1 MRILITGGAG
11 FQGSHL
17 VERCL
22 NAGHQVTILNT
33 YSEEAIRNTGQ
44 RDKDVSVVWGSITDS
59 EIVEKTVR
67 GQELVVH
74 MAARINV
81 DESIEAP
88 GTFLAANVMGTYN
101 VLEAV
106 RRQECRLVYSST
118 CEVYGAHHGAV
129 TETSDLRPNSPY
141 AASKAAADRLCFAY
155 NQTYGVDVV
164 IVRPS
169 NVYGV
174 RQKSGKGGAVI
185 PIFVEKALGH
195 IPLTVFGTGEQRRQY
210 IHVEDLVR
218 GYELVIGRTDLQG
231 EVINFGTAD
240 TPSIKEIAEFISQ
253 QLDTSVE
260 YVPARLGE
268 VPGFKLDSSKA
279 AQMGFSPNVSFWDGL
294 GSYIEWRKSTQRSGI

>member
-17 VERCL
+17 AERCL
-22 NAGHQVTILNT
+22 NAGHQVAILNT
-33 YSEEAIRNTGQ
+33 FSEEAVGNISQ
-44 RDKDVSVVWGSITDS
+44 LDKEVTVVWGSITDS

-88 GTFLAANVMGTYN
+88 ATFLAANVMGTYN

-118 CEVYGAHHGAV
+118 CEVYGAHDGAV

-155 NQTYGVDVV
+155 AQTYGVDVV
-164 IVRPS
+164 ILRPC
-169 NVYGV
+169 NVYGA
-174 RQKSGKGGAVI
+174 RQKGGK
-185 PIFVEKALGH
+185 
-195 IPLTVFGTGEQRRQY
+195 
-210 IHVEDLVR
+210 
-218 GYELVIGRTDLQG
+218 
-231 EVINFGTAD
+231 
-240 TPSIKEIAEFISQ
+240 
-253 QLDTSVE
+253 
-260 YVPARLGE
+260 
-268 VPGFKLDSSKA
+268 
-279 AQMGFSPNVSFWDGL
+279 
-294 GSYIEWRKSTQRSGI
+294 